1 MGPAEDEVA
10 SKNKKVS
17 CNFTDGKFTMLAR
30 GGFTLNYY
38 APYTYFKIQ
47 PNGNTQKWIFN
58 LPKRKFICSALL
70 IAPQIADFTFKGK
83 SNAQNSSN

>member
-47 PNGNTQKWIFN
+47 PHKNGYSTYRKEN
-58 LPKRKFICSALL
+58 LY
-70 IAPQIADFTFKGK
+70 
-83 SNAQNSSN
+83 AQLF